1 MFFKNIMIFLSSKDV
16 SFWQKFKVIFM
27 IFMTGIYLISPIDI
41 VPDFIPLFGYLED
54 IVVTYAMFYYIGN
67 LVKKHIQNIS
77 KDKIIVDVEFS
88 KNPKNDDEK

>member
-1 MFFKNIMIFLSSKDV
+1 MFFKNIMIFLSSKDI

-27 IFMTGIYLISPIDI
+27 FLMTGIYLISPIDI

-77 KDKIIVDVEFS
+77 KEKNIVDVEFS
-88 KNPKNDDEK
+88 KNPKNDDKK